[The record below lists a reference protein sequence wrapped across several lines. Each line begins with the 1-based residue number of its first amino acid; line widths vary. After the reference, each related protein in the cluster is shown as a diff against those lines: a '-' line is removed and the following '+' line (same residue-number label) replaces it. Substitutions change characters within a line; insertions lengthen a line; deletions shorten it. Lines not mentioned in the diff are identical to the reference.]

1 MGGGDDDA
9 GRDATPRGGGEGA
22 FPPEGAQGCDNDD
35 AAADSPSATPSPL
48 VTPPPATCPSDDAS
62 LPSPLAAGSEPSTH
76 VSKPGDETGFES
88 LKRLSSAKLEA
99 GRGALG
105 EEMGV
110 PGADR
115 GAFVHLRRDTQRVT
129 HVI

>member
-1 MGGGDDDA
+1 L
-9 GRDATPRGGGEGA
+9 E
-22 FPPEGAQGCDNDD
+22 
-35 AAADSPSATPSPL
+35 
-48 VTPPPATCPSDDAS
+48 
-62 LPSPLAAGSEPSTH
+62 
-76 VSKPGDETGFES
+76 
-88 LKRLSSAKLEA
+88 RLSSAKLEA

-110 PGADR
+110 PGADS